1 MTQPMEWLTTSTRTF
16 WWTETSKSLMIWTSA
31 SKVSVAGLGSVS
43 PHQGHVSP
51 VSRYTCCG
59 SRPLLAIPRVMFTR
73 KKRCRLFFLFLHLA
87 ITALTSASALRDVML
102 YRKGRPGCPCCLL
115 GVLMMSLS
123 YGVLGYRTKGIAA
136 SSIILECFL
145 RVCDASGDGRATAN
159 TKEARRILVCYGRR
173 LWQTLRAEP
182 RGGREWGR
190 VA

>member
-1 MTQPMEWLTTSTRTF
+1 
-16 WWTETSKSLMIWTSA
+16 MIWTSA

-123 YGVLGYRTKGIAA
+123 YGVLGYRTKGVAA
-136 SSIILECFL
+136 SSIIPECFL
-145 RVCDASGDGRATAN
+145 RVCGGSAVMGEPLPILRRRDESWCVVAEDYDRHYELSQGEGESEGGLRNLCSCNVMLFFCYSASDSA
-159 TKEARRILVCYGRR
+159 
-173 LWQTLRAEP
+173 
-182 RGGREWGR
+182 
-190 VA
+190 